1 MEINGRKG
9 RMTVYRMF
17 VLAVVVLFAYQWLWL
32 SPRTGGAASETETQE
47 EVSTN
52 EICTQAEVTI
62 PEPEAVPE
70 MIPQPAPVDI
80 TGQGIHMGD
89 RMTEFLSQEKE
100 PPVPDYVLEEAG
112 RAVEKIQDRLTR
124 ESIVFAFLS
133 DAHCGFYLDPEN
145 AAVELAGQLLNTIGD
160 QVDYAFIA
168 NGGDMS
174 TGAWDTTRELADE
187 HFETYERLLGLDDQD
202 VPSVWTP
209 GNHDD
214 APYRATE
221 ERVGQK
227 SLSDQIGAKNR
238 ASGVVSPEG
247 CCYGYLDLE
256 EYSLRVIVLDTD
268 DKRDWGSRSVGA
280 GEPGPA
286 YLNAHNIGAD
296 QLIWLAET
304 ALNFSEKESPG
315 AWKIVVVSHVPLNI
329 SGWFSDST
337 SGKGYVHSTANGAE
351 ILIAYKNGKA
361 GSLVYNGQ
369 RIEYDFSDDPGRAE
383 IICLVHGH
391 EHKFINRNIN
401 GLLSIG
407 CPNVMNGRERSS
419 EDGVVYSKTPGTG
432 SGTSFCIFTVDTQE
446 RRIYV
451 DAVGAGYD
459 RVFSY

>member
-1 MEINGRKG
+1 MEINGGKG

-17 VLAVVVLFAYQWLWL
+17 ILAVVVMVAYQWMWL
-32 SPRTGGAASETETQE
+32 SFRTEETAPENETQE
-47 EVSTN
+47 EVSMIET
-52 EICTQAEVTI
+52 CTQAEI
-62 PEPEAVPE
+62 IYPEPEVGLE
-70 MIPQPAPVDI
+70 MIPKPVPADI
-80 TGQGIHMGD
+80 TGQGIRMGN
-89 RMTEFLSQEKE
+89 RMMELLAQKKG
-100 PPVPDYVLEEAG
+100 PPVPDYVQEEAE
-112 RAVEKIQDRLTR
+112 RAVEKIQGHLAQ

-174 TGAWDTTRELADE
+174 TGAWNTTQELAAEHIEICEELLALDE
-187 HFETYERLLGLDDQD
+187 QD
-202 VPSVWTP
+202 APSVWTP

-214 APYRATE
+214 APYRATD
-221 ERVGQK
+221 ERLGQK
-227 SLSDQIGAKNR
+227 TLSDLIGEKNR

-256 EYSLRVIVLDTD
+256 EYSLRVIILDTD
-268 DKRDWGSRSVGA
+268 DKRDWGSKSVGA

-296 QLIWLAET
+296 QLIWLAGT
-304 ALNFSEKESPG
+304 ALDFSGKESPG
-315 AWKIVVVSHVPLNI
+315 SWKIVVVSHVPLNI
-329 SGWFSDST
+329 SGWFSDSVT
-337 SGKGYVHSTANGAE
+337 GKGYIHSTANGAE
-351 ILIAYKNGKA
+351 ILAAYKNGKA
-361 GSLVYNGQ
+361 GSVVYNGQ

-391 EHKFINRNIN
+391 EHKFIHRNIN
-401 GLLSIG
+401 GLLSVG

-446 RRIYV
+446 RKIYV